1 MNEIGNRAMRR
12 FSVIL
17 VMSICALSISISGWA
32 QVAAKGPYTEVA
44 KGTRLCS
51 DAILD
56 ESRGVRDPGKVF
68 WKVIS
73 RPRVNGTQTVAAF
86 VRETIY
92 DRQSGDTKIRE
103 SRYDEEYATFFKR
116 DPERKGMWLM
126 ISPEDGKVEAT
137 VAICSKKK

>member
-1 MNEIGNRAMRR
+1 MNGMGNRVMKRAPL
-12 FSVIL
+12 ICL
-17 VMSICALSISISGWA
+17 MSICALSISVSGWA
-32 QVAAKGPYTEVA
+32 QAVGRGPYTEIV

-51 DAILD
+51 DVVLD

-73 RPRVNGTQTVAAF
+73 PPRANGTQTVAAF
-86 VRETIY
+86 VIESIY
-92 DRQSGDTKIRE
+92 DRQSGDTKIQE
-103 SRYDEEYATFFKR
+103 TRYDDDYATFFKR

-137 VAICSKKK
+137 VAICPKKK

>member
-1 MNEIGNRAMRR
+1 MQDTVNDALNRMVV
-12 FSVIL
+12 FL
-17 VMSICALSISISGWA
+17 VLSISTLGIPISGSA
-32 QVAAKGPYTEVA
+32 EVAGKRPYTEVA

-51 DAILD
+51 DADLD
-56 ESRGVRDPGKVF
+56 QSRTGRDAGKIF
-68 WKVIS
+68 WKVMS

-103 SRYDEEYATFFKR
+103 SRYDEEYAAFFMRYPKR
-116 DPERKGMWLM
+116 QGVGLM
-126 ISPEDGKVEAT
+126 ISPENGKVEAI